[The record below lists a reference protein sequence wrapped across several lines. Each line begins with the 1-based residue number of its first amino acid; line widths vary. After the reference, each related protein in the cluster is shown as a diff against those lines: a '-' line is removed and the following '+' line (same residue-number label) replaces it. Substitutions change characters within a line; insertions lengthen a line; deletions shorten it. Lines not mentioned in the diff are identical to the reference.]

1 MFSLIKYFL
10 YLLILLAVAFV
21 LFAYAGP
28 IFGIDFSTEMRLI
41 EIPMDLEI
49 D

>member
-1 MFSLIKYFL
+1 MLNLIKYFL
-10 YLLILLAVAFV
+10 YLLILLAVVFV
-21 LFAYAGP
+21 VFAYAGP

-41 EIPMDLEI
+41 ELPMDLEI

>member
-1 MFSLIKYFL
+1 MLNLIKYFL

-21 LFAYAGP
+21 VFAYAGP
-28 IFGIDFSTEMRLI
+28 IFGIDFSTDMKLI
-41 EIPMDLEI
+41 ELPLNLEI

>member
-1 MFSLIKYFL
+1 MLNLIKYLL

-28 IFGIDFSTEMRLI
+28 IFGIDFSTDMKLI
-41 EIPMDLEI
+41 ELPLNLEI

>member
-1 MFSLIKYFL
+1 MLNLIKYFF

-21 LFAYAGP
+21 VFAYAGP
-28 IFGIDFSTEMRLI
+28 IFDINFSTDMKLI
-41 EIPMDLEI
+41 ELPLNLEI